1 MAQEALVSMAQQ
13 FQGLPMDSLIGGPLN
28 AAAKANAA
36 MALTQTTFM
45 LDTCFSKT
53 EISPAKPA
61 TGTDPAVPAVYNYSP
76 IMIKM
81 SLTRGVIT
89 PPPLD
94 ADGNPEKDANGKV
107 IGTTVQPVETKF
119 DLPLITIIPLNSL
132 AVDNVD
138 ITFDMEVKSSYGEE
152 QSQESRTKV
161 AAEASF
167 EAKIGYG
174 PFSATVKGSA
184 SYDKEDKSSSNS
196 HYEKSNSAKYH
207 VAVHAAQLPM
217 PKGVNI
223 IIEAFSK
230 AIEPV
235 SMPSE
240 K

>member
-1 MAQEALVSMAQQ
+1 MAEKALVSMAQQ

-45 LDTCFSKT
+45 LDTCFTKT
-53 EISPAKPA
+53 DSGIKSPSGD
-61 TGTDPAVPAVYNYSP
+61 TVYNYSP

-89 PPPLD
+89 P
-94 ADGNPEKDANGKV
+94 KDPTDPKSKTD
-107 IGTTVQPVETKF
+107 IQEMETKF
-119 DLPLITIIPLNSL
+119 DLPIITIIPLNSL

-152 QSQESRTKV
+152 ASQETTQKI
-161 AAEASF
+161 AAAASF
-167 EAKIGYG
+167 EAKVGYG

-184 SYDKEDKSSSNS
+184 SYDKEDKASSSS

-217 PKGVNI
+217 PKGVNTI
-223 IIEAFSK
+223 IDAFSK

-235 SMPSE
+235 TMPTVKNSGG
-240 K
+240 KGGNTP

>member
-1 MAQEALVSMAQQ
+1 MAQQALVSMAQQ

-45 LDTCFSKT
+45 LDTCFTKEELT
-53 EISPAKPA
+53 PASGSQA
-61 TGTDPAVPAVYNYSP
+61 AVYNYKP

-89 PPPLD
+89 PPDPSVQ
-94 ADGNPEKDANGKV
+94 GST
-107 IGTTVQPVETKF
+107 TTVQPVETKF

-184 SYDKEDKSSSNS
+184 SYDKEDKSSSSS

-207 VAVHAAQLPM
+207 VGVHAAQLPM

-235 SMPSE
+235 TMPAPAGGNAASGGNGTNP
-240 K
+240 

>member
-1 MAQEALVSMAQQ
+1 MAEKALLSMAQQ

-45 LDTCFSKT
+45 LDTCFTKT
-53 EISPAKPA
+53 VLLDDNKAEVKDDN
-61 TGTDPAVPAVYNYSP
+61 GNLVYNYNP

-81 SLTRGVIT
+81 VLTRGVIT

-94 ADGNPEKDANGKV
+94 ADGNPVKDNDGNV
-107 IGTTVQPVETKF
+107 IGTTVQAVETKF

-184 SYDKEDKSSSNS
+184 SYDKEDKSSSSS

-235 SMPSE
+235 SMPSN

>member
-1 MAQEALVSMAQQ
+1 MAEQALVSMAQQ

-36 MALTQTTFM
+36 MALTQTSFM

-53 EISPAKPA
+53 AID
-61 TGTDPAVPAVYNYSP
+61 GTDKEFNYNP

-89 PPPLD
+89 PPQEE
-94 ADGNPEKDANGKV
+94 GGE
-107 IGTTVQPVETKF
+107 TTIQPVETKF
-119 DLPLITIIPLNSL
+119 DLPLLTIIPLNSL
-132 AVDNVD
+132 GVDNVD

-161 AAEASF
+161 AAEVSF

-184 SYDKEDKSSSNS
+184 SYDKEDKSSSSS

-207 VAVHAAQLPM
+207 VGVHAGQLPL
-217 PKGVNI
+217 PKGVNV

-235 SMPSE
+235 TLPIE
-240 K
+240 KEKKAS